1 MRRLSQLCG
10 ADMPVPNTSQ
20 TLQWERS
27 KKLSSALNL
36 KVNALALRADFISK
50 AVSISNNYGLNFP
63 EGKKYI
69 LEVQDLIKRDQKMQS
84 TIAAVMTGKLGL
96 RESDSTPGDLD
107 VMAPEGTNQDQLVD
121 YYQMGAIVW
130 IVIGIV
136 IVYGLVT
143 TLLREHEVANQ
154 TRYKYKPLHIK
165 ATKLLCSDP
174 NSPQCA
180 EWKAANKSADA
191 ELKKSDIL
199 RLEERARELL
209 GNISSGSKI
218 GAIIAVPL
226 IAWILMR
233 WLKG

>member
-1 MRRLSQLCG
+1 MTE
-10 ADMPVPNTSQ
+10 PTTSH

-27 KKLSSALNL
+27 RKLASALNL
-36 KVNALALRADFISK
+36 KANALVSRADFISK

-63 EGKKYI
+63 DGEKYL
-69 LEVQDLIKRDQKMQS
+69 LEVKNFTKRDQRMQR
-84 TIAAVMTGKLGL
+84 TIAAVMTGRLGL
-96 RESDSTPGDLD
+96 RGSSSTPGDLD
-107 VMAPEGTNQDQLVD
+107 VMAPVGTNQDQLVD
-121 YYQMGAIVW
+121 YYQMGAIAW
-130 IVIGIV
+130 IIIGIV
-136 IVYGLVT
+136 VVYGLVT

-180 EWKAANKSADA
+180 EWKAANESAEA

-199 RLEERARELL
+199 RLEEGAKELL